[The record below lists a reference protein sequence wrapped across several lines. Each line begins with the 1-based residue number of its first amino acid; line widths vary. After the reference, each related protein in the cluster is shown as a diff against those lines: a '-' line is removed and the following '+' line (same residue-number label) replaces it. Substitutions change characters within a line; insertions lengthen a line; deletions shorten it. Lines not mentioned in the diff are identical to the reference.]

1 MIGVAAIALVAGTGF
16 ATAQGNKDHAQG
28 TAASQTGSA
37 KMDQGSKMDR
47 ADKSA
52 ADKSAQEMKPNSD
65 SGAPKQAASEEEQ
78 GKAGARKGK
87 SHNAQAPSKAKNAE
101 APSKAKNAEAPAKAK
116 NAQNEA
122 TPKENKEQGRMSAEE
137 RNRGK
142 AAAEDQGR
150 NKTGTTAEEQSR
162 GKNGATAQEQSRGKT
177 GTTAEENKGSERG
190 KSNVSVN
197 EKVSA
202 GANVKLSSE
211 QRSKIQKIV
220 INEHNAPRVAH
231 VDFNISVGTVVPRG
245 KVHVVP
251 VPSSIVE
258 IEPEWRGLMY
268 FLVGDQIVI
277 VEPNTLKIVAV
288 IAA

>member
-1 MIGVAAIALVAGTGF
+1 MIGVAAIVLVAGTGF
-16 ATAQGNKDHAQG
+16 ATAQSNKDHAPG
-28 TAASQTGSA
+28 AAASQTGSA

-65 SGAPKQAASEEEQ
+65 SGAPKQAASEEDQ

-87 SHNAQAPSKAKNAE
+87 NHNAQAPSKAKNAE
-101 APSKAKNAEAPAKAK
+101 ARSKAK
-116 NAQNEA
+116 NAQNAA
-122 TPKENKEQGRMSAEE
+122 TPKENKEQERTSAEE

-142 AAAEDQGR
+142 ATAEEHRR

-190 KSNVSVN
+190 KSSVSVN
-197 EKVSA
+197 EKGAA
-202 GANVKLSSE
+202 GASVKLSSE

-220 INEHNAPRVAH
+220 INEHNARRVAH
-231 VDFNISVGTVVPRG
+231 VDFNIRVGSIVPRG

-258 IEPEWRGLMY
+258 IEPEWRGFMY
-268 FLVGDQIVI
+268 FLVGDQLVI
-277 VEPNTLKIVAV
+277 VEPSTLKIVAV